1 MLTILNQ
8 KNKANE
14 KDINY
19 QITDNKYVIIMFHP
33 ASWYDFKESR
43 EEFNNLM
50 NNLLNVF
57 SVLM

>member
-14 KDINY
+14 KVVNY

-50 NNLLNVF
+50 NNTAK
-57 SVLM
+57 